1 MAEKIKDLLCQSSY
15 QGYVATLPE
24 RDCQRGLKNAS
35 RRKFKRNTKFLGI
48 KSDSDDR
55 RDH

>member
-1 MAEKIKDLLCQSSY
+1 MPERLSTLC
-15 QGYVATLPE
+15 GNPT